1 MKIIDILEGFNK
13 FFEKTYPNRG
23 YFIHKLSIEQSKVS
37 KIYKTYKLE
46 IWNITN
52 GNKRYVFTIQE
63 TGRFTES
70 MEDEIVKLLNI
81 KLIEGLFEHYN
92 DILNGIQ

>member
-1 MKIIDILEGFNK
+1 MKIVDILEGFNK

-52 GNKRYVFTIQE
+52 GNKRCVFTIQE

-70 MEDEIVKLLNI
+70 MEDEKIKLLNI
-81 KLIEGLFEHYN
+81 KLIEGLFEYY
-92 DILNGIQ
+92 DDLLNGIQ